1 MLISIAFSL
10 EQIWNPFIAEVLKM
24 CGPQINITI
33 WELVRNA
40 DSRSSSPV
48 LFLKVCFDLIEVSIL
63 LY

>member
-10 EQIWNPFIAEVLKM
+10 EQIWNPSLQRFSK

-40 DSRSSSPV
+40 DSQAPAQ
-48 LFLKVCFDLIEVSIL
+48 FCFKSVF
-63 LY
+63 